1 MHMLTF
7 GIKDFKML
15 KEIAKKTKC
24 RLTINSKKGM
34 PFLLNRYRKRKIF
47 FGLIGLIVCLLF
59 VESRFVWNI
68 QIEGIDRISEE
79 EILADLSNQGLS
91 VRSFKV

>member
-1 MHMLTF
+1 
-7 GIKDFKML
+7 
-15 KEIAKKTKC
+15 
-24 RLTINSKKGM
+24 M

-47 FGLIGLIVCLLF
+47 FGLIGLIACLLF